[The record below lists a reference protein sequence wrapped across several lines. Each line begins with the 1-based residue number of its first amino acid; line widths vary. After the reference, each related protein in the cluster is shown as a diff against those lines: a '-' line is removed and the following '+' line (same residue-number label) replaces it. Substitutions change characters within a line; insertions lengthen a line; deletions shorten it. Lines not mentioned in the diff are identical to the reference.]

1 MNKVEYKDL
10 VEHFPLR
17 GEYVFRAKLKQ
28 GKEVLWYDLDRFS
41 PKIPTDDGAIFLKV
55 KRITWETPI
64 HRQTNGTAVG
74 SGAQAARPD
83 GGVKPNPPSGG
94 QKKEHV
100 PIDLD
105 LGLLGN
111 PQPASSSF
119 RPQPNTNTPP
129 LPTWPGGDLDL
140 GGFGLSPSTTKPAQQ
155 PARDLFQDLL

>member
-64 HRQTNGTAVG
+64 HRQPNGTTVG
-74 SGAQAARPD
+74 SGSQASKQDA
-83 GGVKPNPPSGG
+83 GSKPATVQQP
-94 QKKEHV
+94 KKDQV

-111 PQPASSSF
+111 PQPHEGTMKGQPSKTPLAS
-119 RPQPNTNTPP
+119 
-129 LPTWPGGDLDL
+129 WPVGDLDL

-155 PARDLFQDLL
+155 PSRDLFQDLL

>member
-64 HRQTNGTAVG
+64 HRQPNGTTVG
-74 SGAQAARPD
+74 SGSQASKQDAGSSQPLCNNQRRTRFQSTLTW
-83 GGVKPNPPSGG
+83 GFWGTPSLMR
-94 QKKEHV
+94 E
-100 PIDLD
+100 L
-105 LGLLGN
+105 
-111 PQPASSSF
+111 
-119 RPQPNTNTPP
+119 
-129 LPTWPGGDLDL
+129 
-140 GGFGLSPSTTKPAQQ
+140 
-155 PARDLFQDLL
+155 